1 VIGKGLGIE
10 TGWYFA
16 VGISIPL
23 VIWFV
28 ATHLKELKGS
38 SSSTSTN
45 IKKEKLQPISG

>member
-38 SSSTSTN
+38 STSTN